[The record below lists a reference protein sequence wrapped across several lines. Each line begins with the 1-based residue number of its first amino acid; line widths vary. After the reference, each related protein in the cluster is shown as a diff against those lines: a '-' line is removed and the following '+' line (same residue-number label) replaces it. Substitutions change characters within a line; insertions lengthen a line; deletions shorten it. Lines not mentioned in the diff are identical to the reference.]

1 MKENSQK
8 PTSLIT
14 MITYYYVLIFALIK
28 KVPLSISLGTCIKKN
43 KEGRKNIVQGNYN
56 FSFKF
61 PIKYPKGK
69 QIIQILQ
76 TALKTK
82 NKSPLNV
89 KVTGKL
95 PQNIMP
101 MEKQSWRPER
111 FIIYWEG
118 NIPQARCV
126 LNVQEGIRQSPQ
138 PCSSMRKRQVNRQN
152 VQYYFMIGY
161 LNHSRFFCKQ

>member
-69 QIIQILQ
+69 QNIQILQ

-101 MEKQSWRPER
+101 MEKQS
-111 FIIYWEG
+111 
-118 NIPQARCV
+118 
-126 LNVQEGIRQSPQ
+126 
-138 PCSSMRKRQVNRQN
+138 
-152 VQYYFMIGY
+152 
-161 LNHSRFFCKQ
+161 